1 MTAQIEILIIGVIVA
16 VACTIPGVFLVLRK
30 MAMMT
35 DAITHT
41 ILLGI
46 IGVFLLV
53 HDLNSP
59 LLIVGAALV
68 GLLTVYLVELV
79 TKTKLV
85 SEDSAIGI
93 VFPLLFSIAI
103 ILISRYAGKVHI
115 DTDSV
120 LLGEIAFAPFNRMKI
135 FGVDIGAKAMYSMG
149 VILIINLALVI
160 IFFKE
165 LKLSVF
171 DSKLAAVLGF
181 SPILIEY
188 GLMASVSVTV
198 VGAFEA
204 VGSILV
210 IAFMI
215 GPPITAYMLT
225 DNLKLMIG
233 LSAGIGAIN
242 AILGFFIANAY
253 DVSIAGSMA
262 LMTGISFIIVFIF
275 APRRGLFTVIRRRKN
290 QKIDFAKKSML
301 FHIMNHENT
310 DRENIENAVDNIYK
324 HLNWSEEFI
333 NRIIKNLIQEKRI
346 VVLGNIY
353 KLTDEGREYTI
364 RSYEE
369 IVESFSEESQKMAR

>member
-1 MTAQIEILIIGVIVA
+1 
-16 VACTIPGVFLVLRK
+16 VFLVLRK

-290 QKIDFAKKSML
+290 
-301 FHIMNHENT
+301 
-310 DRENIENAVDNIYK
+310 
-324 HLNWSEEFI
+324 
-333 NRIIKNLIQEKRI
+333 
-346 VVLGNIY
+346 
-353 KLTDEGREYTI
+353 
-364 RSYEE
+364 
-369 IVESFSEESQKMAR
+369 

>member
-1 MTAQIEILIIGVIVA
+1 MPAQIEILLIGVVVA
-16 VACTIPGVFLVLRK
+16 VACTLPGVFLVLRK

-53 HDLNSP
+53 NDLSSP
-59 LLIVGAALV
+59 LLIIGAAGV
-68 GLLTVYLVELV
+68 GLFTVYLVELLN
-79 TKTKLV
+79 KTRLL

-120 LLGEIAFAPFNRMKI
+120 LLGEIAFAPFNRLVI
-135 FGVDIGAKAMYSMG
+135 AGVDLGPKALYSMG
-149 VILIINLALVI
+149 AILLLNLALVI

-171 DSKLAAVLGF
+171 DKGLAAVLGF
-181 SPILIEY
+181 SPVLIQY

-215 GPPITAYMLT
+215 GPPITAYLLT
-225 DNLKLMIG
+225 DDLKKMIVI
-233 LSAGIGAIN
+233 SALFGAVN
-242 AILGFFIANAY
+242 AVLGFLIANAY

-262 LMTGISFIIVFIF
+262 MMTGISFLVVFTF
-275 APRRGLFTVIRRRKN
+275 APERGMVSVVRRRRF

-301 FHIMNHENT
+301 FHLMNHEN
-310 DRENIENAVDNIYK
+310 DENENIENAVDSIYD
-324 HLNWSEEFI
+324 HLNWSKEFI
-333 NRIIKNLIQEKRI
+333 NRIIKHLIEEKRI
-346 VVLGNIY
+346 LVADGIY
-353 KLTDEGREYTI
+353 KLTDEGRAFTI

-369 IVESFSEESQKMAR
+369 IVESFNTEYEK